1 MDEMFEKLKF
11 ANVDEESDF
20 KKQVV
25 IRGRFLFKQIYDYL
39 IWLDKTSV
47 PYSDLNTCIRYDKHL
62 RDKLYIYLATFEEY
76 LRAQIFDKYDIESGF
91 RWNREDDNFITQM
104 AKNMFECKDVKS
116 SVLYKK
122 FGLDLG
128 ETIALVKELNMFD
141 KQRYNEFEKIRI
153 LRNRVM
159 HHNLL
164 VLGKAKSLKESEENK
179 NKIKEAIVAL
189 ADNLPDGYKINFIK
203 AINDLICNCA
213 NYKIKIEA

>member
-1 MDEMFEKLKF
+1 MFEKLKF
-11 ANVDEESDF
+11 ANEDEEKDF

-25 IRGRFLFKQIYDYL
+25 IKGRFLFKQIYDYL

-47 PYSDLNTCIRYDKHL
+47 HYSDLNTCIRYDKHL
-62 RDKLYIYLATFEEY
+62 RDELYVYLATFEEY

-91 RWNREDDNFITQM
+91 LWNKKKDSLITQM
-104 AKNMFECKDVKS
+104 AKNMFKCKDMES

-128 ETIALVKELNMFD
+128 ETIALVKKLNMFD
-141 KQRYNEFEKIRI
+141 DQKFNEFEKIRV

-164 VLGKAKSLKESEENK
+164 VLGKSQTLKQMEKNK
-179 NKIKEAIVAL
+179 IKIKEAIIAL

-203 AINDLICNCA
+203 TINDLICNFA
-213 NYKIKIEA
+213 NYKLKIEA